1 MLQTCIGGVTPMD
14 KWITNLNNIQKKYGF
29 PLHQI
34 KEYTVRLSQMT
45 ILDRKNTHFYE
56 GEIQGNHIVI
66 MAVDEINI
74 KRIRNLISKLEDTLN
89 DQTEIVLVLTQ
100 VTKADRKQL
109 LNGLI
114 SFITLDG
121 EFFLPKLNIKLLPV
135 SPLTESSEIP
145 LTIMGQKLFILLVMD
160 MINQE
165 KSIDKNDLSYVE
177 NGFYKFKGG
186 SIFIEKIGKAIG
198 INNRVSFNR
207 AITDLIKH
215 GLIKTVGE
223 TNDKQYYADLNSK
236 VFFKTGERYL
246 QSPIKNQELLIKY
259 DDNSIKTFTDGTLIS
274 GNSALNQVTMISY
287 DGPKT
292 YVVNKDS
299 SKLIS
304 EKYQNTLVNSNEN
317 HDSPNK
323 NIIIFQ
329 TEKYNLNF
337 FNKMFRQCSK
347 YPTKIV
353 DPLHLYL
360 MFLNSNDDRVLGEVE
375 ELLNSI
381 WR

>member
-1 MLQTCIGGVTPMD
+1 MD